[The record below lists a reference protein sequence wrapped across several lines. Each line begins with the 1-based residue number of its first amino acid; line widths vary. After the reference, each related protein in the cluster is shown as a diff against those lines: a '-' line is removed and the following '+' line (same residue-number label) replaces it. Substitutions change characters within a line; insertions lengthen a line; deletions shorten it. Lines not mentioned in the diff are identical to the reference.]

1 MNDTKKYLKNIKRL
15 FPIYGKKEKEFL
27 HGIQQQINN
36 IDDCHYDNL
45 VEELGEPTDIISSY
59 YQQID
64 ESYLMKKLNI
74 KKIIKFAC
82 ILITIFVLLTCLW
95 RVYVLNKAYE
105 EFQRQNFEWVETIE
119 EVD

>member
-1 MNDTKKYLKNIKRL
+1 MNDTKKYLRNIKKL

-27 HGIQQQINN
+27 HSIQHQIGN
-36 IDDCHYDNL
+36 IDNCQYDNL
-45 VEELGEPTDIISSY
+45 VEELGDPTDIISSY

-64 ESYLMKKLNI
+64 KDYLMKKLNI

-105 EFQRQNFEWVETIE
+105 EFQKQNFYFEETIE